1 MKKLVSLVLVVAMM
15 AVLATGCG
23 GSSDNGNK
31 NDTQTATE
39 TAAENTDST
48 ADVKDDGYVVLVTD
62 ADGAPIVGASV
73 RFCSDT
79 QCMMGKTDDTGCAI
93 FKVDPGKYTVHVLK
107 AEGYVVTEEEY
118 AVPEDYGI
126 VKITLREAA

>member
-48 ADVKDDGYVVLVTD
+48 ADVKDDGCYQ
-62 ADGAPIVGASV
+62 GNAS
-73 RFCSDT
+73 
-79 QCMMGKTDDTGCAI
+79 
-93 FKVDPGKYTVHVLK
+93 KY
-107 AEGYVVTEEEY
+107 
-118 AVPEDYGI
+118 DYCI
-126 VKITLREAA
+126 QNEIHNACFS